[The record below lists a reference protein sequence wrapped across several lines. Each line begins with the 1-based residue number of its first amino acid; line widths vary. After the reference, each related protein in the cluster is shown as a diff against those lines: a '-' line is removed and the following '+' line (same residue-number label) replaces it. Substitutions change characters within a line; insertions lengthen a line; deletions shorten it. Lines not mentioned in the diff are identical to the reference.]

1 MKDKDQQSEDF
12 ERELTLAKL
21 RGLKEDINASVDHAR
36 AIADTHIQRGT
47 GGRELSLA
55 ITNLQQARQWVDEA
69 LSELQREK
77 QG

>member
-1 MKDKDQQSEDF
+1 MEDKDKQSDDF
-12 ERELTLAKL
+12 EHELTLAKL

-55 ITNLQQARQWVDEA
+55 ITMMQQGRQWVEECMA
-69 LSELQREK
+69 EIERGTK
-77 QG
+77 Q